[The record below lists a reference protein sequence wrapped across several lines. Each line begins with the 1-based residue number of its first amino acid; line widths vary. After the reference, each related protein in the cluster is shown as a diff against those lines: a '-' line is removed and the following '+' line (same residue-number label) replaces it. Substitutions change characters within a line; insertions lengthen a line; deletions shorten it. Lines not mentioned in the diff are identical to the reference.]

1 MTYRKFL
8 FGREIRLEYI
18 DTNVIISF
26 LNSRDVNHE
35 RALKTLNHDGEM
47 VTSPVAILE
56 LKSVLSRTTTLG
68 TDEIE
73 AFVDYLPEI
82 NIEVPKIDMDK
93 VVSNAI
99 EIAVNIRMKT
109 LDILHLAAGVVL
121 EADDFITFDHE
132 FSEKEKEIVNIGLRL
147 KS

>member
-1 MTYRKFL
+1 MN
-8 FGREIRLEYI
+8 YI

-26 LNSRDVNHE
+26 LNNRDINHE
-35 RALKTLNHDGEM
+35 KALKTLNHDSEM

-56 LKSVLSRTTTLG
+56 LKSVLCRTTTLN

-73 AFVDYLPEI
+73 AFVDYLHEI
-82 NIEVPKIDMDK
+82 NIEVPMIDMNK
-93 VVSNAI
+93 VISNAI

-121 EADDFITFDHE
+121 NVDDFITFDRE
-132 FSEKEKEIVNIGLRL
+132 FIEKKKEIENIGLRV

>member
-1 MTYRKFL
+1 MN
-8 FGREIRLEYI
+8 YI

-26 LNSRDVNHE
+26 LNSRDINHE
-35 RALKTLNHDGEM
+35 KALKTLNHDSEM

-56 LKSVLSRTTTLG
+56 LKSVLCRTTKLD

-73 AFVDYLPEI
+73 AFVDYLHEI
-82 NIEVPKIDMDK
+82 NIEVPMIDMNK
-93 VVSNAI
+93 VISNAI

-121 EADDFITFDHE
+121 NVDDFITFDRE
-132 FSEKEKEIVNIGLRL
+132 FLEKEKEIENIGLRV

>member
-1 MTYRKFL
+1 MN
-8 FGREIRLEYI
+8 YI

-26 LNSRDVNHE
+26 LNSRDINHE
-35 RALKTLNHDGEM
+35 KALKTLNHVSEM

-56 LKSVLSRTTTLG
+56 LKSVLCRTTTLD

-73 AFVDYLPEI
+73 AFVDYLNEI
-82 NIEVPKIDMDK
+82 NIEVPMIDMNK
-93 VVSNAI
+93 VISNAI

-109 LDILHLAAGVVL
+109 LGILHLAAGVVL
-121 EADDFITFDHE
+121 NVDDFITFDRE
-132 FSEKEKEIVNIGLRL
+132 FLEKEKEIENIGLRV

>member
-1 MTYRKFL
+1 MN
-8 FGREIRLEYI
+8 YI

-26 LNSRDVNHE
+26 LNNRDINHE
-35 RALKTLNHDGEM
+35 KALKTLNHDSEM

-56 LKSVLSRTTTLG
+56 LKSVLCRTTTLN

-73 AFVDYLPEI
+73 AFVDYLHEI
-82 NIEVPKIDMDK
+82 NIEVPMIDMNK
-93 VVSNAI
+93 VISNAI

-109 LDILHLAAGVVL
+109 LEILHLAAGVVL
-121 EADDFITFDHE
+121 EVDGFITFDRE
-132 FSEKEKEIVNIGLRL
+132 FLEKEKEIENIGLRV

>member
-1 MTYRKFL
+1 MN
-8 FGREIRLEYI
+8 YI

-26 LNSRDVNHE
+26 LNSRDINHE
-35 RALKTLNHDGEM
+35 KALKILNHDGEM

-56 LKSVLSRTTTLG
+56 LKSVLCRTTTLD

-73 AFVDYLPEI
+73 AFVDYLNEI
-82 NIEVPKIDMDK
+82 NIEVPMIDMNK
-93 VVSNAI
+93 VISNAI

-121 EADDFITFDHE
+121 NVDDFITFDRE
-132 FSEKEKEIVNIGLRL
+132 FLEKEKEIENIGLRV

>member
-1 MTYRKFL
+1 MN
-8 FGREIRLEYI
+8 YI

-26 LNSRDVNHE
+26 LNSRDINHE
-35 RALKTLNHDGEM
+35 KALKTLNHDSEM

-56 LKSVLSRTTTLG
+56 LKSVLCRTTTLD

-73 AFVDYLPEI
+73 AFVDYLHEI
-82 NIEVPKIDMDK
+82 NIEVPMIDMNK
-93 VVSNAI
+93 VISNAI

-121 EADDFITFDHE
+121 NVDDFITFDRE
-132 FSEKEKEIVNIGLRL
+132 FIEKKKEIENIGLRV

>member
-1 MTYRKFL
+1 L
-8 FGREIRLEYI
+8 NYI

-26 LNSRDVNHE
+26 LNNRDINHE
-35 RALKTLNHDGEM
+35 KALKTLNHDSEM

-56 LKSVLSRTTTLG
+56 LKSVLCRTTTLN

-73 AFVDYLPEI
+73 AFVDYLHEI
-82 NIEVPKIDMDK
+82 NIEVPMIDMNK
-93 VVSNAI
+93 VISNAI

-109 LDILHLAAGVVL
+109 LDILHLATGVVL
-121 EADDFITFDHE
+121 NVDDFITFDRE
-132 FSEKEKEIVNIGLRL
+132 FIEKKKEIENIGLRV

>member
-1 MTYRKFL
+1 MN
-8 FGREIRLEYI
+8 YI

-35 RALKTLNHDGEM
+35 RALKTLDHDVEM
-47 VTSPVAILE
+47 VTSPVAVLE
-56 LKSVLSRTTTLG
+56 LKSVLSRTTNLG

-82 NIEVPKIDMDK
+82 KIEVPEVDMDK
-93 VVSNAI
+93 VVSNAN

-109 LDILHLAAGVVL
+109 LDVLHLAAGEVL
-121 EADDFITFDHE
+121 GADEFVTFDRE
-132 FSEKEKEIVNIGLRL
+132 FVEKEKEIVNLGLKV
-147 KS
+147 KSG

>member
-1 MTYRKFL
+1 MN
-8 FGREIRLEYI
+8 YI

-26 LNSRDVNHE
+26 LNSRDINHE
-35 RALKTLNHDGEM
+35 KALKTLNHVSEM

-56 LKSVLSRTTTLG
+56 LKSVLCRTTTLD

-73 AFVDYLPEI
+73 AFVDYLNEI
-82 NIEVPKIDMDK
+82 NIEVPMIDMNK
-93 VVSNAI
+93 VISNAI

-121 EADDFITFDHE
+121 NVDDFITFDRE
-132 FSEKEKEIVNIGLRL
+132 FLEKEKEIENIGLRV

>member
-1 MTYRKFL
+1 MN
-8 FGREIRLEYI
+8 YI

-26 LNSRDVNHE
+26 LNSRDINHE
-35 RALKTLNHDGEM
+35 KALKTLNHDSEM

-56 LKSVLSRTTTLG
+56 LKSVLCRTTTLD

-73 AFVDYLPEI
+73 AFVDYLHEI
-82 NIEVPKIDMDK
+82 NIEVPMIDMNK
-93 VVSNAI
+93 VISNAI

-121 EADDFITFDHE
+121 EVDDFITFDRE
-132 FSEKEKEIVNIGLRL
+132 FLEKEKEIENIGLRV

>member
-1 MTYRKFL
+1 MN
-8 FGREIRLEYI
+8 YI

-26 LNSRDVNHE
+26 LNSRDINHE
-35 RALKTLNHDGEM
+35 KALKTLNHVSEM

-56 LKSVLSRTTTLG
+56 LKSVLCRTTTLN

-73 AFVDYLPEI
+73 AFVDYLHEI
-82 NIEVPKIDMDK
+82 NIEVPMIDMNK
-93 VVSNAI
+93 VISNAI

-121 EADDFITFDHE
+121 EVDDFITFDRE
-132 FSEKEKEIVNIGLRL
+132 FLEKEKEIENIGLRV

>member
-1 MTYRKFL
+1 MN
-8 FGREIRLEYI
+8 YI

-35 RALKTLNHDGEM
+35 RALKTLDHDVEM
-47 VTSPVAILE
+47 VTSPVAVLE
-56 LKSVLSRTTTLG
+56 LKSVLSRTTNLG

-82 NIEVPKIDMDK
+82 KIEVPEVDMDK
-93 VVSNAI
+93 VVSNAS

-121 EADDFITFDHE
+121 GADEFVTFDRE
-132 FSEKEKEIVNIGLRL
+132 FVEKEKDIVNLGLKV
-147 KS
+147 KSG

>member
-1 MTYRKFL
+1 MN
-8 FGREIRLEYI
+8 YI

-26 LNSRDVNHE
+26 LNSRDINHE

-56 LKSVLSRTTTLG
+56 LKSVLSRTTTLDSG
-68 TDEIE
+68 EIE
-73 AFVDYLPEI
+73 AFVDYLPDI

-93 VVSNAI
+93 VVSNAS

-121 EADDFITFDHE
+121 EADDFVTFDRE
-132 FSEKEKEIVNIGLRL
+132 FLDKEKEIVNIGLKV